1 MLELVENVKISIN
14 INSIRGVILSI
25 SLGIDVGSTTVKV
38 VLIEDGVVLFS
49 HYERHLSMI
58 NEKTA
63 EVVKRAASYIG
74 DKRFSVALSGS
85 AGIGIAQRADL
96 PFVQEVFATGESVKN
111 SGEACDVVIELGGE
125 DAKIL
130 FLTGGTE
137 ERMNGSCAGGT
148 GAFIDQMA
156 TLMDLSLEELDALSL
171 QAEKIY
177 PIASH
182 CGVFA
187 KSDIQPLLNQNAKKS
202 DLALSIFQA
211 VVDQTI
217 IGLAQ
222 GRKIS
227 GHVMFLGGP
236 LYFFEGLK
244 QRFKETLG
252 LDDEHAHFPDDA
264 RFSVAHGAALLAVRE
279 KKTYTIDEF
288 INLLENESTK
298 EICLTNT
305 LPPLFESEEEYN
317 IFKARHD
324 KASVNRI
331 SPGNYEGKAYLGIDC
346 GSTTIKLVLIS
357 ENSDILYE
365 YYGAN
370 NGNPTKVVLSELL
383 NIYSLLGDK
392 IKIAGAASTGYGE
405 ELIKNAFSLDLG
417 LVETMAHFKATRHFC
432 PDVDFILDIGGQ
444 DIKCFKVKNNTI
456 DNIML
461 NEACSS
467 GCGSF
472 LSTFAKSL
480 GFTIEEF
487 SKVGLFS
494 KHPVDL
500 GSRCT
505 VFMNSSV
512 KQAQKEGAGV
522 DDISAGLAI
531 SVVKNAIYKVI
542 RARKA
547 AELGKHIVVQ
557 GGTFYND
564 AVLRSFERELGACVI
579 RPAIAGLM
587 GAFGAALSAK
597 ALRKEES
604 SIISREEAQNFT
616 HSTKTV
622 NCGLCTN
629 KCNLTVNMFAGGKKY
644 ISGNK
649 CERPTNSK
657 NTGTLPNL
665 YEYKR
670 KRIESLESKNGPR
683 GKIGIPLGL
692 NMYEN
697 IPFWHTFFTEL
708 GFNVTISGPSSVD
721 IYKMGRYSI
730 PSDTVCYP
738 GKLMHGHI
746 EVLLNQGIDTIF
758 YPCMTYNFNEK
769 KGDNH
774 FNCPVVAYYPELLYA
789 NNEKLRSVRFL
800 YPYVGIHRPK
810 DFTKKIYKYLKNEYP
825 DIEFKEVKNASL
837 KAYDMYHKWQDD
849 LKSECLYAIK
859 YARTNG
865 LRMIVLSGRPYHID
879 SEINHGIDN
888 LITSLG
894 LVVLSE
900 DAVASF
906 VSPQKVN
913 VLNQWTYHSRLYN
926 AAKYCTLNDD
936 TELIQLVS
944 FGCGIDAITTD
955 EVRDILE
962 RNNKFYTQLKIDD
975 ISNLGAVKIRIRSLL
990 GAIDEKERKEAKTD
1004 VKKRDKRLSSLYKG
1018 YEKNS
1023 HNLDA

>member
-1 MLELVENVKISIN
+1 MSL
-14 INSIRGVILSI
+14 R
-25 SLGIDVGSTTVKV
+25 LGIDVGSTTVKA
-38 VLIEDGVVLFS
+38 VLIKDEKTVFS
-49 HYERHLSMI
+49 HYERHLSLVR
-58 NEKTA
+58 EKTV
-63 EVVKRAASYIG
+63 EIVKRVQEFSG
-74 DKRFSVALSGS
+74 KERFTVTFSGS
-85 AGIGIAQRADL
+85 AGVGVAQRAGL
-96 PFVQEVFATGESVKN
+96 SFVQEVFATGESVKK
-111 SGEACDVVIELGGE
+111 SGEEIDVVIELGGE

-130 FLTGGTE
+130 FLTGGSE

-156 TLMDLSLEELDALSL
+156 TLMNVTVDELDELSLK
-171 QAEKIY
+171 AEKIY

-187 KSDIQPLLNQNAKKS
+187 KSDIQPLLNQNAAKS
-202 DLALSIFQA
+202 DIAMSIFQA

-236 LYFFEGLK
+236 LYFFKGLK
-244 QRFKETLG
+244 KRFKETLS
-252 LDDEHAHFPDDA
+252 LDDKHAHFPDDA
-264 RFSVAHGAALLAVRE
+264 RFSVAHGAALLSRKE
-279 KKTYTIDEF
+279 KETFTAEELIEK
-288 INLLENESTK
+288 LENQDNNH
-298 EICLTNT
+298 INLTNT
-305 LPPLFESEEEYN
+305 LAPLFESEEEY
-317 IFKARHD
+317 IKFKKRHN
-324 KASVNRI
+324 KASVLRI
-331 SPGNYEGKAYLGIDC
+331 SPQNYEGKAYLGIDC
-346 GSTTIKLVLIS
+346 GSTTIKLVLLS
-357 ENSDILYE
+357 ENNEILYE
-365 YYGAN
+365 FYGPN
-370 NGNPTKVVLSELL
+370 NGDPTTLVRQKLIE
-383 NIYSLLGDK
+383 IYNTCSDH
-392 IKIAGAASTGYGE
+392 ITIAGSASTGYGE
-405 ELIKNAFSLDLG
+405 ELIKNAFSLDAG

-432 PDVDFILDIGGQ
+432 PEVDFILDIGGQ

-456 DNIML
+456 DSIML

-480 GFTIEEF
+480 GFSTEEF
-487 SKVGLFS
+487 AEIGLFA

-512 KQAQKEGAGV
+512 KQAQKDGAGV
-522 DDISAGLAI
+522 DDISAGLSI

-542 RARKA
+542 RARSA
-547 AELGKHIVVQ
+547 QELGKHIVVQ

-564 AVLRSFERELGACVI
+564 AVLRSFERELGSDVI

-597 ALRKEES
+597 ALAKDKS
-604 SIISREEAQNFT
+604 SIITKEMAENFVHT
-616 HSTKTV
+616 TKNV
-622 NCGLCTN
+622 HCGLCTN
-629 KCNLTVNMFAGGKKY
+629 KCSLTINTFADGKKY

-649 CERPTNSK
+649 CERPSGNK
-657 NTGTLPNL
+657 NISTLPNL

-670 KRIESLESKNGPR
+670 KRISSLQSKKGKR

-708 GFNVTISGPSSVD
+708 GFYVVSSGPSSVD
-721 IYKMGRYSI
+721 IYKKGRYSI

-746 EVLLNQGIDTIF
+746 EVLLSQGIDTIF

-769 KGDNH
+769 RGDNH
-774 FNCPVVAYYPELLYA
+774 FNCPVVAYYPELLHA
-789 NNEKLRSVRFL
+789 NNEKLKNIRFMF
-800 YPYVGIHRPK
+800 PYVGIHRPK
-810 DFTKKIYKYLKNEYP
+810 DFSKKIYEYLKSKYS
-825 DIEFKEVKNASL
+825 DITLSEIKSASK
-837 KAYDMYHKWQDD
+837 KAYALYYKWQKD
-849 LKSECLYAIK
+849 LEEEGRKAIS
-859 YARTNG
+859 YARSHN
-865 LRMIVLSGRPYHID
+865 LPMIVLSGRPYHID
-879 SEINHGIDN
+879 AEINHGIDN

-894 LVVLSE
+894 LCVLSE
-900 DAVASF
+900 DAVSNF
-906 VSPQKVN
+906 VTPQKVN
-913 VLNQWTYHSRLYN
+913 VLNQWTYHARLYN
-926 AAKYCTLNDD
+926 AAKYCSLNDD

-962 RNNKFYTQLKIDD
+962 SNNKFYTQLKIDD
-975 ISNLGAVKIRIRSLL
+975 INNLGAVKIRIRSLL
-990 GAIDEKERKEAKTD
+990 GAMENVKKEAHTGEEKT
-1004 VKKRDKRLSSLYKG
+1004 KTRLPFIHKG
-1018 YEKNS
+1018 NETNA
-1023 HNLDA
+1023 HNINA